1 MSVGSKSERIANET
15 KVLGQRNLLNNG
27 MSALFS
33 MRLRQ
38 ALQSIQAELAFES
51 WHAYPKFNSSRGLGR
66 VALLASYLGIALG
79 THFVC
84 LFMLLLERFGG
95 YPHSILPGAD
105 KLGSDRLQLLLQ
117 WCLYVMMVSSFHL
130 LEFFTTA
137 VYNPTVTTSDSFLI
151 NHSPAYTGAALVSS

>member
-15 KVLGQRNLLNNG
+15 KVLGKRNLLNNG

-95 YPHSILPGAD
+95 YPHSILPGA
-105 KLGSDRLQLLLQ
+105 GRRRLRWPGL
-117 WCLYVMMVSSFHL
+117 
-130 LEFFTTA
+130 TTTRTCA
-137 VYNPTVTTSDSFLI
+137 V
-151 NHSPAYTGAALVSS
+151 